1 MNKETVQKDDTYV
14 LSTSRFV
21 TVVLI
26 LVLLYGRKEKKT
38 IVAKTRQ
45 QKRVETT
52 PIFPSHFKDVSSM

>member
-14 LSTSRFV
+14 LSKSRFGAV
-21 TVVLI
+21 RLI
-26 LVLLYGRKEKKT
+26 LVLLYVKRKKT
-38 IVAKTRQ
+38 IVAKTLQ